1 MLDAKFLFCPF
12 SNSSRHKLLHGLPV
26 AAGRRVAKL
35 TLLRKTEGNNPKTIN
50 RNIICLNKGDTFMKN
65 TILIVDNEPNV
76 LAALQR
82 TLFDEPYDVR
92 TATSGEDALEIL
104 AICKTK
110 L

>member
-1 MLDAKFLFCPF
+1 
-12 SNSSRHKLLHGLPV
+12 
-26 AAGRRVAKL
+26 
-35 TLLRKTEGNNPKTIN
+35 
-50 RNIICLNKGDTFMKN
+50 MKN